1 MKIVQYAFIS
11 FLICVMGGKTVLAVT
26 PAFTDTTTI
35 GKTATDTSTAKSLMR
50 SDSVVRTSTN
60 SVIENLAADFST
72 KGKMK
77 DHFRKGMKF
86 FMKDQYDAA
95 IPDLLASTMIVD
107 PYTWN
112 YWYAE
117 AYATLGVI
125 YEFHSKEQN
134 CQKTAYQ
141 YYLLA
146 LKRDPKT
153 KSANYYIDR
162 VRPKNKW
169 TSKSTAEKAK
179 KSISSTTTL
188 STSSGDAL

>member
-1 MKIVQYAFIS
+1 LSIIPCF
-11 FLICVMGGKTVLAVT
+11 FLLLMVCLVESGAVLAFT
-26 PAFTDTTTI
+26 PTFTA
-35 GKTATDTSTAKSLMR
+35 TATDVKTAIVKSEIEPSVERGSTVPTSI
-50 SDSVVRTSTN
+50 N
-60 SVIENLAADFST
+60 NVIESLAADLST

-95 IPDLLASTMIVD
+95 IPDLIASTMIVD

-125 YEFHSKEQN
+125 YEFHSKERN
-134 CQKTAYQ
+134 CEKMAYQ

-162 VRPKNKW
+162 VRPKNKLVSNSSVA
-169 TSKSTAEKAK
+169 TPTTQSKDM
-179 KSISSTTTL
+179 L
-188 STSSGDAL
+188 

>member
-1 MKIVQYAFIS
+1 MQRFKFS
-11 FLICVMGGKTVLAVT
+11 LLFLIIFDFPGMGFAFT
-26 PAFTDTTTI
+26 PAFTATTNI
-35 GKTATDTSTAKSLMR
+35 SKTASATSSAKSSVL
-50 SDSVVRTSTN
+50 SDSTVTILTN
-60 SVIENLAADFST
+60 NVIEGLAADLST
-72 KGKMK
+72 KGTMK

-95 IPDLLASTMIVD
+95 IPDLIASTMIVD

-125 YEFHSKEQN
+125 YEFHSKEKN
-134 CQKTAYQ
+134 CQEMAYQ

-162 VRPKNKW
+162 VKPKGKR
-169 TSKSTAEKAK
+169 TSKSTAT
-179 KSISSTTTL
+179 SPRL
-188 STSSGDAL
+188 SGGVL

>member
-1 MKIVQYAFIS
+1 LKIVQCGFIL
-11 FLICVMGGKTVLAVT
+11 FLICVMGGKVLAVT
-26 PAFTDTTTI
+26 PIFTATTTI
-35 GKTATDTSTAKSLMR
+35 SKTATDRSTVKSSAQSDLTDPTSVNNVM
-50 SDSVVRTSTN
+50 
-60 SVIENLAADFST
+60 ENLAADFST

-95 IPDLLASTMIVD
+95 IPDLIASTMIVD

-134 CQKTAYQ
+134 CQTMAYQ

-162 VRPKNKW
+162 VRPKNKL
-169 TSKSTAEKAK
+169 TSKSAVEKNK
-179 KSISSTTTL
+179 NSISSAATSSTL
-188 STSSGDAL
+188 SGNVL